1 MKKQLSILKCVAYL
15 FAYTE
20 VSVCLYMIGVKWFY
34 EVFNSETLVVVT
46 AVLFQCA
53 DNHSQSTSTHQF
65 SKHYVQQQSRYLM
78 SKLSVGGEDMWF
90 SERTICLTQRRECG
104 NRVLELNYFIE
115 INAMFDKWKMTN
127 ETCAIQISG

>member
-1 MKKQLSILKCVAYL
+1 
-15 FAYTE
+15 
-20 VSVCLYMIGVKWFY
+20 MIGVKWFY

-78 SKLSVGGEDMWF
+78 SKLSVGEDMWF
-90 SERTICLTQRRECG
+90 FGEDNL
-104 NRVLELNYFIE
+104 
-115 INAMFDKWKMTN
+115 FDTEKGV
-127 ETCAIQISG
+127 C